1 MRKSDF
7 VRIPSSIALLA
18 LLSFAVGCGDDEEE
32 TTTDTGT
39 TDTGSDTGSG
49 SGADTGTT
57 DTGTTDTGTTDT
69 GTDTTVTENTKIR
82 VFHASDLANTA
93 SAAGVDIYTGDTLVV
108 DALAY
113 RFGTGF
119 LEVPAGD
126 YAFNVFGDGAGPA
139 GAAALAIPSL
149 AYAADEAYT
158 LVAYDDA
165 GAIAPLRLD
174 ESTATIGAGN
184 IRVRAIHAAGI
195 LPEVD
200 IWNVTDA
207 ANPALLFENLAFGAA
222 TDQVEIPAAAYV
234 LGIDINN
241 DATPDVLID
250 VPALPAGTS
259 ANLFAIADATG
270 PHLVADLGAGEAVE
284 LLPQVAETNIRVFH
298 GAPSA
303 ASVDIYTGGS
313 SVITGL
319 NFLSATNYVTVPEG
333 DYAFDVFAA
342 GADPTGT
349 PAFSIPSLNYAADAS
364 YTAVAYESGAGFA
377 ALRLDEPAIE
387 PAAGNIRVRAIHIAN
402 GVGQVDIWNI
412 TDPAAPSP
420 LIVDFNFGTAT
431 DFLEIPAQ
439 AYTLGLDVNN
449 DAIPDLTFSIPAL
462 PEGTVANLYAIVGAD
477 GPFLAGQ
484 LGATVVPIFPDA
496 GPTNI
501 RVFHASTIAN
511 GASAPGV
518 DIYTGGTR
526 AIAAFGYLS
535 ATDYLSVPA
544 GDYSFDVFAAG
555 ADPLSTPAL
564 AIPSLAYDADAFYTL
579 VAYDNTGSI
588 AGIRLDDDASPIA
601 AGSARVQIVHVADTI
616 PQVDV
621 LNIDSLGAATT
632 LLNDLSF
639 GTSSGTLDIPAG
651 AYTVGLDVNN
661 DLAADVIFTL
671 PELTSGANATVY
683 AIKDATGPFLAVQLG
698 TTVLTV
704 RPNL

>member
-1 MRKSDF
+1 MKLNSN
-7 VRIPSSIALLA
+7 VKLSSTFALLA
-18 LLSFAVGCGDDEEE
+18 LLSMAVGCGDDEKE

-49 SGADTGTT
+49 SGSDTGTT
-57 DTGTTDTGTTDT
+57 DTGSGSGDT

-82 VFHASDLANTA
+82 VFHASALADTA
-93 SAAGVDIYTGDTLVV
+93 SETGVDIYTGETLVV
-108 DALAY
+108 DSLAY
-113 RFGTGF
+113 EFGTGF

-126 YAFNVFGDGAGPA
+126 YAFNVFGDGAGPT
-139 GAAALAIPSL
+139 GTPALAIPSL
-149 AYAADEAYT
+149 SYAANAAYT
-158 LVAYDDA
+158 LVAYDAA

-184 IRVRAIHAAGI
+184 IRVRAIHAAGA

-207 ANPALLFENLAFGAA
+207 ANPALLFENLAFGTA
-222 TDQVEIPAAAYV
+222 TAQVEIPAAAYA
-234 LGIDINN
+234 LGIDLNN
-241 DATPDVLID
+241 DATPDAIID

-259 ANLFAIADATG
+259 ANLFAIADADG
-270 PHLVADLGAGEAVE
+270 PHLVADLGAGQGVE
-284 LLPQVAETNIRVFH
+284 LFAQVAETNIRVFH

-303 ASVDIYTGGS
+303 GTVDIYTGGS
-313 SVITGL
+313 AVISGL
-319 NFLSATNYVTVPEG
+319 AAGAATNYVTVPEG

-349 PAFSIPSLNYAADAS
+349 PAFSVPSLNYAADAS
-364 YTAVAYESGAGFA
+364 YTAVAYESGASFA
-377 ALRLDEPAIE
+377 ALRLDEPSIE

-412 TDPAAPSP
+412 TNPAAPSP

-439 AYTLGLDVNN
+439 AYTLGLDVDN
-449 DAIPDLTFSIPAL
+449 DASPDLTFSIPAL
-462 PEGTVANLYAIVGAD
+462 PAGTVANLYAIVGVD

-484 LGATVVPIFPDA
+484 LGSTVVPIFPDA

-526 AIAAFGYLS
+526 AVSSFAYLT
-535 ATDYLSVPA
+535 ATDYLTVPA
-544 GDYSFDVFAAG
+544 GDYNFDVFAAG
-555 ADPLSTPAL
+555 ADPMMSTPAL

-588 AGIRLDDDASPIA
+588 AGIRVDDNNAPIA
-601 AGSARVQIVHVADTI
+601 AGLARVQIVHVADTI

-621 LNIDSLGAATT
+621 LNIDALGIATT
-632 LLNDLSF
+632 LLADLSF

-671 PELTSGANATVY
+671 PELIAGANATVY

-698 TTVLTV
+698 TTVLGPI
-704 RPNL
+704 RPN

>member
-1 MRKSDF
+1 MRKSEF
-7 VRIPSSIALLA
+7 VKIPGSMALLA
-18 LLSFAVGCGDDEEE
+18 LLSMAVGCGDDEKEP
-32 TTTDTGT
+32 TTDTGT
-39 TDTGSDTGSG
+39 ADTGSDTGSG
-49 SGADTGTT
+49 SGSDTGTT
-57 DTGTTDTGTTDT
+57 DTGTSDTGE
-69 GTDTTVTENTKIR
+69 TDTTVAGNTKIR

-93 SAAGVDIYTGDTLVV
+93 SEAGVDIYTGDTLVV
-108 DALAY
+108 DALVY

-126 YAFNVFGDGAGPA
+126 YAFNVFGDGAGPT
-139 GAAALAIPSL
+139 GDAALAIPSL
-149 AYAADEAYT
+149 SYAADAAYT
-158 LVAYDDA
+158 LVAYDND

-207 ANPALLFENLAFGAA
+207 ANPALLFENLAFGSA
-222 TDQVEIPAAAYV
+222 TAQVEIPAAAYA
-234 LGIDINN
+234 LGIDLNN
-241 DATPDVLID
+241 DASPDVVID

-259 ANLFAIADATG
+259 ANLFAIADADG
-270 PHLVADLGAGEAVE
+270 PSIVADLGAGEAVE
-284 LLPQVAETNIRVFH
+284 LLGQEQAGETNIRVFH

-303 ASVDIYTGGS
+303 GTVDIYTGGS
-313 SVITGL
+313 AVIPGL
-319 NFLSATNYVTVPEG
+319 EALAATNYVTVPEG

-364 YTAVAYESGAGFA
+364 YTAVAYESGASFA

-412 TDPAAPSP
+412 TDPAAPAP
-420 LIVDFNFGTAT
+420 LIVDFNFGTASA
-431 DFLEIPAQ
+431 FLEIPAQ
-439 AYTLGLDVNN
+439 AYKLGLDVDN
-449 DAIPDLTFSIPAL
+449 DASPDLTFSIPPL
-462 PEGTVANLYAIVGAD
+462 PAGTVANLYAIVGAD

-484 LGATVVPIFPDA
+484 LGSTVVPIFPDA

-526 AIAAFGYLS
+526 AVANFAYLT
-535 ATDYLSVPA
+535 ATDYLSLPE
-544 GDYSFDVFAAG
+544 DSYSFDVFAAG
-555 ADPLSTPAL
+555 VSTGTPAL

-579 VAYDNTGSI
+579 VAYDSGSAI
-588 AGIRLDDDASPIA
+588 AGLRLDDSAAPIA
-601 AGSARVQIVHVADTI
+601 AGQIRVQIVHVANTI
-616 PQVDV
+616 GQVDV
-621 LNIDSLGAATT
+621 LNIPAVGAATI
-632 LLNDLSF
+632 LVNDLNFASAT
-639 GTSSGTLDIPAG
+639 GTVDIAAG

-661 DLAADVIFTL
+661 DLASDVIFTL
-671 PELTSGANATVY
+671 PELTAGANATVY

-698 TTVLTV
+698 TTVLTI
-704 RPNL
+704 RPNI

>member
-1 MRKSDF
+1 M
-7 VRIPSSIALLA
+7 
-18 LLSFAVGCGDDEEE
+18 
-32 TTTDTGT
+32 
-39 TDTGSDTGSG
+39 
-49 SGADTGTT
+49 
-57 DTGTTDTGTTDT
+57 
-69 GTDTTVTENTKIR
+69 
-82 VFHASDLANTA
+82 
-93 SAAGVDIYTGDTLVV
+93 
-108 DALAY
+108 
-113 RFGTGF
+113 
-119 LEVPAGD
+119 
-126 YAFNVFGDGAGPA
+126 
-139 GAAALAIPSL
+139 
-149 AYAADEAYT
+149 
-158 LVAYDDA
+158 
-165 GAIAPLRLD
+165 
-174 ESTATIGAGN
+174 
-184 IRVRAIHAAGI
+184 
-195 LPEVD
+195 
-200 IWNVTDA
+200 
-207 ANPALLFENLAFGAA
+207 
-222 TDQVEIPAAAYV
+222 
-234 LGIDINN
+234 
-241 DATPDVLID
+241 
-250 VPALPAGTS
+250 
-259 ANLFAIADATG
+259 
-270 PHLVADLGAGEAVE
+270 
-284 LLPQVAETNIRVFH
+284 
-298 GAPSA
+298 
-303 ASVDIYTGGS
+303 
-313 SVITGL
+313 
-319 NFLSATNYVTVPEG
+319 
-333 DYAFDVFAA
+333 
-342 GADPTGT
+342 
-349 PAFSIPSLNYAADAS
+349 
-364 YTAVAYESGAGFA
+364 
-377 ALRLDEPAIE
+377 
-387 PAAGNIRVRAIHIAN
+387 
-402 GVGQVDIWNI
+402 GQVDIWNI
-412 TDPAAPSP
+412 TDPAAPTP

-439 AYTLGLDVNN
+439 AYKLGLDVNN

-518 DIYTGGTR
+518 DIYTGGALTVPN
-526 AIAAFGYLS
+526 FTYLS

-555 ADPLSTPAL
+555 VSTGTPAL

>member
-1 MRKSDF
+1 MKLNSN
-7 VRIPSSIALLA
+7 VKLSSTFALLA
-18 LLSFAVGCGDDEEE
+18 LLSFATGCGDDEKE
-32 TTTDTGT
+32 TTTDTGA
-39 TDTGSDTGSG
+39 DTGSDTGSGEDTG

-57 DTGTTDTGTTDT
+57 DTGTTDTGE
-69 GTDTTVTENTKIR
+69 TDTTVTENTKIR

-93 SAAGVDIYTGDTLVV
+93 SSAGVDIYTGDTLVV

-149 AYAADEAYT
+149 SYAANEAYT
-158 LVAYDDA
+158 LVAYDAD

-207 ANPALLFENLAFGAA
+207 ANPSVLFENLAFGAA
-222 TDQVEIPAAAYV
+222 TAQVEIPAAAYV
-234 LGIDINN
+234 LGIDLNN

-250 VPALPAGTS
+250 VPALRAGTS

-303 ASVDIYTGGS
+303 GTVDIYTGGS
-313 SVITGL
+313 AVIPGL
-319 NFLSATNYVTVPEG
+319 EALAATNYVTVPEG
-333 DYAFDVFAA
+333 DYSFDVFAA

-377 ALRLDEPAIE
+377 ALRLDEPAIA
-387 PAAGNIRVRAIHIAN
+387 PAAGNIRVRAVHIAN

-412 TDPAAPSP
+412 TDPSAPSP

-449 DAIPDLTFSIPAL
+449 DGTPDLTFSIPPL
-462 PEGTVANLYAIVGAD
+462 PAGTVANLYAIVGED

-484 LGATVVPIFPDA
+484 LGATVIFPYA

-518 DIYTGGTR
+518 DIYTGGAR
-526 AIAAFGYLS
+526 AVSSFAYLS
-535 ATDYLSVPA
+535 ATDYLSVPP

-555 ADPLSTPAL
+555 ADPMSTPAL

-588 AGIRLDDDASPIA
+588 AGIRLDDSNAPIA
-601 AGSARVQIVHVADTI
+601 AGLARVQIVHVADTI

-621 LNIDSLGAATT
+621 LNIDGLGAATT
-632 LLNDLSF
+632 LLSDLSF

-661 DLAADVIFTL
+661 DLAADVIYTL
-671 PELTSGANATVY
+671 PELTAGANATVY

-698 TTVLTV
+698 TTVLGPI
-704 RPNL
+704 RPN

>member
-1 MRKSDF
+1 MRKSEF
-7 VRIPSSIALLA
+7 VKLPGSMALLA
-18 LLSFAVGCGDDEEE
+18 LLSMAVGCGDDEKEP
-32 TTTDTGT
+32 TTDTGT
-39 TDTGSDTGSG
+39 ADTGSDTGSG
-49 SGADTGTT
+49 SGSDTGTT
-57 DTGTTDTGTTDT
+57 DTGTSDTGE
-69 GTDTTVTENTKIR
+69 TDTTVAGNTKIR

-93 SAAGVDIYTGDTLVV
+93 SEAGVDIYTGDTLVV
-108 DALAY
+108 DALVY

-126 YAFNVFGDGAGPA
+126 YAFNVFGDGAGPT
-139 GAAALAIPSL
+139 GDAALAIPSL
-149 AYAADEAYT
+149 SYAADAAYT
-158 LVAYDDA
+158 LVAYDND

-207 ANPALLFENLAFGAA
+207 ANPALLFENLAFGTA
-222 TDQVEIPAAAYV
+222 TAQVEIPAAAYA
-234 LGIDINN
+234 LGIDLNN
-241 DATPDVLID
+241 DASPDVVID

-259 ANLFAIADATG
+259 ANLFAIADADG
-270 PHLVADLGAGEAVE
+270 PSIVADLGAGEAVE
-284 LLPQVAETNIRVFH
+284 LLGQEQAGETNIRVFH

-303 ASVDIYTGGS
+303 GTVDIYTGGS
-313 SVITGL
+313 AVIPGL
-319 NFLSATNYVTVPEG
+319 EALAATNYVTVPEG

-364 YTAVAYESGAGFA
+364 YTAVAYESGASFA

-412 TDPAAPSP
+412 TDPAAPAP
-420 LIVDFNFGTAT
+420 LIVDFNFGTASE
-431 DFLEIPAQ
+431 FLEIPAQ
-439 AYTLGLDVNN
+439 AYKLGLDVDN
-449 DAIPDLTFSIPAL
+449 DASPDLTFSIPAL
-462 PEGTVANLYAIVGAD
+462 PAGTVANLYAIVGVD

-484 LGATVVPIFPDA
+484 LGSTVVPIFPDA

-526 AIAAFGYLS
+526 AVANFAYLT
-535 ATDYLSVPA
+535 ATDYLSLPE
-544 GDYSFDVFAAG
+544 DTYSFDVFAAG
-555 ADPLSTPAL
+555 ADPMMSTPAL

-579 VAYDNTGSI
+579 VAYDNAGSI
-588 AGIRLDDDASPIA
+588 AGLRLDDSAAPIA
-601 AGSARVQIVHVADTI
+601 AGQVRVQIVHVANTI
-616 PQVDV
+616 GQVDV
-621 LNIDSLGAATT
+621 LALDGLGGATPLIT
-632 LLNDLSF
+632 DLNFASAT
-639 GTSSGTLDIPAG
+639 GTVDIAAG

-661 DLAADVIFTL
+661 DLASDVIFTL
-671 PELTSGANATVY
+671 PELTAGANATVY

-698 TTVLTV
+698 TTVLTI
-704 RPNL
+704 RPGI

>member
-1 MRKSDF
+1 MRKSEF
-7 VRIPSSIALLA
+7 VKLPGSMALLA
-18 LLSFAVGCGDDEEE
+18 LLSMAVGCGDDEKES
-32 TTTDTGT
+32 TTDTGT

-49 SGADTGTT
+49 SDTGTT
-57 DTGTTDTGTTDT
+57 DTGTSDTGE
-69 GTDTTVTENTKIR
+69 TDTTVAGNTKIR

-93 SAAGVDIYTGDTLVV
+93 SEAGVDIYTGDTLVV
-108 DALAY
+108 DALVY

-126 YAFNVFGDGAGPA
+126 YAFNVFGDGAGPT
-139 GAAALAIPSL
+139 GDAALAIPSL
-149 AYAADEAYT
+149 SYAADAAYT
-158 LVAYDDA
+158 LVAYDND

-207 ANPALLFENLAFGAA
+207 ANPALLFENLAFGTA
-222 TDQVEIPAAAYV
+222 TAQVEIPAAAYA
-234 LGIDINN
+234 LGIDLNN
-241 DATPDVLID
+241 DATPDVIID

-259 ANLFAIADATG
+259 ANLFAIADADG
-270 PHLVADLGAGEAVE
+270 PSLVADLGAGEAVE
-284 LLPQVAETNIRVFH
+284 LLAQDTAGETNIRVFH

-303 ASVDIYTGGS
+303 GTVDIYTGGS
-313 SVITGL
+313 AVISGL
-319 NFLSATNYVTVPEG
+319 AAGAATNYLTVPEG

-349 PAFSIPSLNYAADAS
+349 PAFSVPSLNYAADAS
-364 YTAVAYESGAGFA
+364 YTAVAYESGASFA

-412 TDPAAPSP
+412 TDPAAPAP
-420 LIVDFNFGTAT
+420 LIVDFNFGTASE
-431 DFLEIPAQ
+431 FLEIPAQ

-449 DAIPDLTFSIPAL
+449 DATPDLTFSIPPL
-462 PEGTVANLYAIVGAD
+462 PAGTVANLYAIVGAD

-484 LGATVVPIFPDA
+484 LGSTVVPIFPDA

-526 AIAAFGYLS
+526 AVSSFAYLT
-535 ATDYLSVPA
+535 ATDYLTVPA
-544 GDYSFDVFAAG
+544 GDYNFDVFAAG
-555 ADPLSTPAL
+555 ADPMMSTPAL

-579 VAYDNTGSI
+579 VAYDNAGSI
-588 AGIRLDDDASPIA
+588 AGLRLDDSAAPIA
-601 AGSARVQIVHVADTI
+601 AGQVRVQIVHVANTI
-616 PQVDV
+616 GQVDV
-621 LNIDSLGAATT
+621 LAFDGLGGASPLVTDLNFASAT
-632 LLNDLSF
+632 
-639 GTSSGTLDIPAG
+639 GTLDIAAG

-671 PELTSGANATVY
+671 PELTAGANATVY

-698 TTVLTV
+698 TTVLTI

>member
-1 MRKSDF
+1 MKLNSN
-7 VRIPSSIALLA
+7 VKLSSTFALLA
-18 LLSFAVGCGDDEEE
+18 LLSMAVGCGDDEKE

-49 SGADTGTT
+49 SGSDTGTT
-57 DTGTTDTGTTDT
+57 DTGSGSGDT

-82 VFHASDLANTA
+82 VFHASALADTA
-93 SAAGVDIYTGDTLVV
+93 SETGVDIYTGETLVV
-108 DALAY
+108 DSLAY
-113 RFGTGF
+113 EFGTGF

-126 YAFNVFGDGAGPA
+126 YAFNVFGDGAGPT
-139 GAAALAIPSL
+139 GTPALAIPSL
-149 AYAADEAYT
+149 SYAANAAYT
-158 LVAYDDA
+158 LVAYDAA

-184 IRVRAIHAAGI
+184 IRVRAIHAAGA

-207 ANPALLFENLAFGAA
+207 ANPALLFENLAFGTA
-222 TDQVEIPAAAYV
+222 TAQVEIPAAAYA
-234 LGIDINN
+234 LGIDLNN
-241 DATPDVLID
+241 DATPDAIID

-259 ANLFAIADATG
+259 ANLFAIADADG
-270 PHLVADLGAGEAVE
+270 PHLVADLGAGQGVE
-284 LLPQVAETNIRVFH
+284 LFAQVAETNIRVFH

-303 ASVDIYTGGS
+303 GTVDIYTGGS
-313 SVITGL
+313 AVISGL
-319 NFLSATNYVTVPEG
+319 AAGAATNYVTVPEG

-349 PAFSIPSLNYAADAS
+349 PAFSVPSLNYAADAS
-364 YTAVAYESGAGFA
+364 YTAVAYESGASFA
-377 ALRLDEPAIE
+377 ALRLDEPSIE

-412 TDPAAPSP
+412 TNPAAPSP

-439 AYTLGLDVNN
+439 AYTLGLDVDN
-449 DAIPDLTFSIPAL
+449 DASPDLTFSIPAL
-462 PEGTVANLYAIVGAD
+462 PAGTVANLYAIVGED

-484 LGATVVPIFPDA
+484 LGSTVVPIFPDA

-526 AIAAFGYLS
+526 AVSSFAYLT
-535 ATDYLSVPA
+535 ATDYLTVPA
-544 GDYSFDVFAAG
+544 GDYNFDVFAAG
-555 ADPLSTPAL
+555 ADPMMSTPAL

-588 AGIRLDDDASPIA
+588 AGIRVDDNNAPIA
-601 AGSARVQIVHVADTI
+601 AGLARVQIVHVADTI

-621 LNIDSLGAATT
+621 LNIDALGIATT
-632 LLNDLSF
+632 LLADLSF

-671 PELTSGANATVY
+671 PELIAGANATVY

-698 TTVLTV
+698 TTVLGPI
-704 RPNL
+704 RPN

>member
-1 MRKSDF
+1 MRKNEF
-7 VRIPSSIALLA
+7 VKLPGSMALLA
-18 LLSFAVGCGDDEEE
+18 LLSMAVGCGDDEKEP
-32 TTTDTGT
+32 TTDTGT

-49 SGADTGTT
+49 SDTGTT
-57 DTGTTDTGTTDT
+57 DTGTTDTGE
-69 GTDTTVTENTKIR
+69 TDTTVAGNTKIR

-93 SAAGVDIYTGDTLVV
+93 SEAGVDIYTGDTLVV
-108 DALAY
+108 DALVY

-126 YAFNVFGDGAGPA
+126 YAFNVFGDGAGPT
-139 GAAALAIPSL
+139 GDAALAIPSL
-149 AYAADEAYT
+149 SYAADAAYT
-158 LVAYDDA
+158 LVAYDND

-200 IWNVTDA
+200 IWNVTDP
-207 ANPALLFENLAFGAA
+207 ANPALLFENLAFGTA
-222 TDQVEIPAAAYV
+222 TAQVEIPAAAYA
-234 LGIDINN
+234 LGIDLNN
-241 DATPDVLID
+241 DASPDVVID

-259 ANLFAIADATG
+259 ANLFAIADADG
-270 PHLVADLGAGEAVE
+270 PSIVADLGAGEAVE
-284 LLPQVAETNIRVFH
+284 LLGQEQAGETNIRVFH

-303 ASVDIYTGGS
+303 GTVDIYTGGS
-313 SVITGL
+313 AVIPGL
-319 NFLSATNYVTVPEG
+319 EALAATNYVTVPEG

-364 YTAVAYESGAGFA
+364 YTAVAYESGASFA

-412 TDPAAPSP
+412 TDPAAPAP
-420 LIVDFNFGTAT
+420 LIVDFNFGTASE
-431 DFLEIPAQ
+431 FLEIPAQ

-449 DAIPDLTFSIPAL
+449 DATPDLTFSIPPL
-462 PEGTVANLYAIVGAD
+462 PAGTVANLYAIVGAD

-484 LGATVVPIFPDA
+484 LGSTVLPIFPDA

-526 AIAAFGYLS
+526 AVANFAYLT
-535 ATDYLSVPA
+535 ATDYLSLPE
-544 GDYSFDVFAAG
+544 DTYSFDVFAAG
-555 ADPLSTPAL
+555 ADPMMSTPAL

-579 VAYDNTGSI
+579 VAYDNGAAI
-588 AGIRLDDDASPIA
+588 AGLRLDDSAAPIA
-601 AGSARVQIVHVADTI
+601 AGQIRVQIVHVANTI
-616 PQVDV
+616 GQVDV
-621 LNIDSLGAATT
+621 LAIDGLGGATPLIT
-632 LLNDLSF
+632 DLNFASAT
-639 GTSSGTLDIPAG
+639 GTVDIAAG

-661 DLAADVIFTL
+661 DLAADVTFTL
-671 PELTSGANATVY
+671 PELTAGTNATVY
-683 AIKDATGPFLAVQLG
+683 AIKDATGPFLAAQLG
-698 TTVLTV
+698 TTVLTI

>member
-1 MRKSDF
+1 MKLNSN
-7 VRIPSSIALLA
+7 VKLSSTFALLA
-18 LLSFAVGCGDDEEE
+18 LLSMAVGCGDDEKE

-49 SGADTGTT
+49 SGSDTGTT
-57 DTGTTDTGTTDT
+57 DTGSGSGDT

-82 VFHASDLANTA
+82 VFHASALADTA
-93 SAAGVDIYTGDTLVV
+93 SETGVDIYTGETLVV
-108 DALAY
+108 DSLAY
-113 RFGTGF
+113 EFGTGF

-126 YAFNVFGDGAGPA
+126 YAFNVFGDGAGPT
-139 GAAALAIPSL
+139 GTPALAIPSL
-149 AYAADEAYT
+149 SYAANAAYT
-158 LVAYDDA
+158 LVAYDAA

-174 ESTATIGAGN
+174 ESTDAIGAGN
-184 IRVRAIHAAGI
+184 IRVRAIHAAGA

-207 ANPALLFENLAFGAA
+207 ANPALLFENLAFGTA
-222 TDQVEIPAAAYV
+222 TAQVEIPAAAYA
-234 LGIDINN
+234 LGIDLNN
-241 DATPDVLID
+241 DATPDAIID

-259 ANLFAIADATG
+259 ANLFAIADADG
-270 PHLVADLGAGEAVE
+270 PHLVADLGAGQGVE
-284 LLPQVAETNIRVFH
+284 LFAQVAETNIRVFH

-303 ASVDIYTGGS
+303 GTVDIYTGGS
-313 SVITGL
+313 AVISGL
-319 NFLSATNYVTVPEG
+319 AAGAATNYVTVPEG

-349 PAFSIPSLNYAADAS
+349 PAFSVPSLNYAADAS
-364 YTAVAYESGAGFA
+364 YTAVAYESGASFA
-377 ALRLDEPAIE
+377 ALRLDEPSIE

-412 TDPAAPSP
+412 TNPAAPSP

-439 AYTLGLDVNN
+439 AYTLGLDVDN
-449 DAIPDLTFSIPAL
+449 DASPDLTFSIPAL
-462 PEGTVANLYAIVGAD
+462 PAGTVANLYAIVGED

-484 LGATVVPIFPDA
+484 LGSTVVPIFPDA

-526 AIAAFGYLS
+526 AVSSFAYLT
-535 ATDYLSVPA
+535 ATDYLTVPA
-544 GDYSFDVFAAG
+544 GDYNFDVFAAG
-555 ADPLSTPAL
+555 ADPMTTPAL

-588 AGIRLDDDASPIA
+588 AGIRVDDNNAPIA
-601 AGSARVQIVHVADTI
+601 AGLARVQIVHVADTI

-621 LNIDSLGAATT
+621 LNIDALGIATT
-632 LLNDLSF
+632 LLADLSF

-651 AYTVGLDVNN
+651 AFTVGLDVNN

-671 PELTSGANATVY
+671 PELIAGANATVY

-698 TTVLTV
+698 TTVLGPI
-704 RPNL
+704 RPN

>member
-1 MRKSDF
+1 MRKSEF
-7 VRIPSSIALLA
+7 VKIPGSMALLA
-18 LLSFAVGCGDDEEE
+18 LLSMAVGCGDDEKEP
-32 TTTDTGT
+32 TTDTGT
-39 TDTGSDTGSG
+39 ADTGSDTGSG
-49 SGADTGTT
+49 SGSDTGTT
-57 DTGTTDTGTTDT
+57 DTGTSDTGE
-69 GTDTTVTENTKIR
+69 TDTTVAGNTKIR

-93 SAAGVDIYTGDTLVV
+93 SEAGVDIYTGDTLVV
-108 DALAY
+108 DALVY

-126 YAFNVFGDGAGPA
+126 YAFNVFGDGAGPT
-139 GAAALAIPSL
+139 GDAALAIPSL
-149 AYAADEAYT
+149 SYAADAAYT
-158 LVAYDDA
+158 LVAYDND

-207 ANPALLFENLAFGAA
+207 ANPALLFENLAFGSA
-222 TDQVEIPAAAYV
+222 TAQVEIPAAAYA
-234 LGIDINN
+234 LGIDLNN
-241 DATPDVLID
+241 DASPDVVID

-259 ANLFAIADATG
+259 ANLFAIADADG
-270 PHLVADLGAGEAVE
+270 PSIVADLGAGEAVE
-284 LLPQVAETNIRVFH
+284 LLGQEQAGETNIRVFH

-303 ASVDIYTGGS
+303 GTVDIYTGGS
-313 SVITGL
+313 AVIPGL
-319 NFLSATNYVTVPEG
+319 EALAATNYVTVPEG

-364 YTAVAYESGAGFA
+364 YTAVAYESGASFA

-412 TDPAAPSP
+412 TDPAAPAP
-420 LIVDFNFGTAT
+420 LIVDFNFGTASA
-431 DFLEIPAQ
+431 FLEIPAQ
-439 AYTLGLDVNN
+439 AYKLGLDVDN
-449 DAIPDLTFSIPAL
+449 DASPDLTFSIPPL
-462 PEGTVANLYAIVGAD
+462 PAGTVANLYAIVGAD

-484 LGATVVPIFPDA
+484 LGSTVVPIFPDA

-526 AIAAFGYLS
+526 AVANFAYLT
-535 ATDYLSVPA
+535 ATDYLSLPE
-544 GDYSFDVFAAG
+544 DSYSFDVFAAG
-555 ADPLSTPAL
+555 VSTGTPAL

-579 VAYDNTGSI
+579 VAYDSGSAI
-588 AGIRLDDDASPIA
+588 AGLRLDDSAAPIA
-601 AGSARVQIVHVADTI
+601 AGQIRVQIVHVANTI
-616 PQVDV
+616 GQVDV
-621 LNIDSLGAATT
+621 LNIPAVGAATI
-632 LLNDLSF
+632 LVNDLNFASAT
-639 GTSSGTLDIPAG
+639 GTVDIAAG

-661 DLAADVIFTL
+661 DLAADVTFTL
-671 PELTSGANATVY
+671 PELTAGTNATVY
-683 AIKDATGPFLAVQLG
+683 AIKDATGPFLAAQLG
-698 TTVLTV
+698 TTVLTI

>member
-1 MRKSDF
+1 MRKNEF
-7 VRIPSSIALLA
+7 VKLPGSMALLA
-18 LLSFAVGCGDDEEE
+18 LLSMAVGCGDDEKEP
-32 TTTDTGT
+32 TTDTGT

-49 SGADTGTT
+49 SDTGTT
-57 DTGTTDTGTTDT
+57 DTGTTDTGE
-69 GTDTTVTENTKIR
+69 TDTTVAGNTKIR

-93 SAAGVDIYTGDTLVV
+93 SEAGVDIYTGDTLVV

-126 YAFNVFGDGAGPA
+126 YAFNVFGDGAGPT
-139 GAAALAIPSL
+139 GDAALAIPSL
-149 AYAADEAYT
+149 SYAADAAYT
-158 LVAYDDA
+158 LVAYDND

-200 IWNVTDA
+200 IWNVTDP
-207 ANPALLFENLAFGAA
+207 ANPALLFENLAFGTA
-222 TDQVEIPAAAYV
+222 TAQVEIPAAAYA
-234 LGIDINN
+234 LGIDLNN
-241 DATPDVLID
+241 DASPDVVID

-259 ANLFAIADATG
+259 ANLFAIADADG
-270 PHLVADLGAGEAVE
+270 PSIVADLGAGEAVE
-284 LLPQVAETNIRVFH
+284 LLGQEQAGETNIRVFH

-303 ASVDIYTGGS
+303 GTVDIYTGGS
-313 SVITGL
+313 AVIPGL
-319 NFLSATNYVTVPEG
+319 EALAATNYVTVPEG

-364 YTAVAYESGAGFA
+364 YTAVAYESGASFA

-412 TDPAAPSP
+412 TNPDAPTP

-439 AYTLGLDVNN
+439 AYTLGLDVDN
-449 DAIPDLTFSIPAL
+449 DGTPDLTFSIPPL
-462 PEGTVANLYAIVGAD
+462 PAGTVANLYAIVGAD

-484 LGATVVPIFPDA
+484 LGSTVVPIFPDA

-526 AIAAFGYLS
+526 AVANFAYLT
-535 ATDYLSVPA
+535 ATDYLSLPE
-544 GDYSFDVFAAG
+544 DTYSFDVFAAG
-555 ADPLSTPAL
+555 ADPMMSTPAL

-579 VAYDNTGSI
+579 VAYDNAGAI
-588 AGIRLDDDASPIA
+588 AGLRLDDSAAPIA
-601 AGSARVQIVHVADTI
+601 AGQVRVQIVHVANTI
-616 PQVDV
+616 GQVDV
-621 LNIDSLGAATT
+621 LAIDGLGGASPLIADLNFASAT
-632 LLNDLSF
+632 
-639 GTSSGTLDIPAG
+639 GTVDIAAG

-661 DLAADVIFTL
+661 DLASDVIFTL
-671 PELTSGANATVY
+671 PELTAGANATVY

-698 TTVLTV
+698 TTVLTI
-704 RPNL
+704 RPNI

>member
-1 MRKSDF
+1 MKLNSNVKLSGTF
-7 VRIPSSIALLA
+7 ALLA
-18 LLSFAVGCGDDEEE
+18 LLSFATGCGDDEKE
-32 TTTDTGT
+32 TTTD

-49 SGADTGTT
+49 SDTGTT

-69 GTDTTVTENTKIR
+69 GTDTDTTVSENTKIR

-93 SAAGVDIYTGDTLVV
+93 SEPGVDIYTGDTLVV

-113 RFGTGF
+113 EFGTGF

-126 YAFNVFGDGAGPA
+126 YAFNVFADGAGPT
-139 GAAALAIPSL
+139 GDAALAIPSL
-149 AYAADEAYT
+149 SYAADAAYT
-158 LVAYDDA
+158 LVAYDNA

-207 ANPALLFENLAFGAA
+207 ANPAVLFENLAFGAA
-222 TDQVEIPAAAYV
+222 TAQVEIPAAAYV
-234 LGIDINN
+234 LGIDLNN

-259 ANLFAIADATG
+259 ANIFAVADAEG
-270 PHLVADLGAGEAVE
+270 PHLVADLGAGQGFE
-284 LLPQVAETNIRVFH
+284 LFAQVAETNIRVFH

-303 ASVDIYTGGS
+303 GTVDIYTGGS
-313 SVITGL
+313 AVIPGL
-319 NFLSATNYVTVPEG
+319 EALAATNYVTVPEG
-333 DYAFDVFAA
+333 DYSFDVFAA

-364 YTAVAYESGAGFA
+364 YTAVAYESGTGFA
-377 ALRLDEPAIE
+377 ALRLDEPAIA
-387 PAAGNIRVRAIHIAN
+387 PAAGNIRVRAVHIAN

-412 TDPAAPSP
+412 TDPSAPSP

-449 DAIPDLTFSIPAL
+449 DGTPDLTFSIPPL
-462 PEGTVANLYAIVGAD
+462 PAGTVANLYAIVGEN

-526 AIAAFGYLS
+526 AVANFTYLS

-544 GDYSFDVFAAG
+544 GNYNFDVFAAG
-555 ADPLSTPAL
+555 EDPISTPAL

-588 AGIRLDDDASPIA
+588 AGIRLDDSNAPIA
-601 AGSARVQIVHVADTI
+601 AGLARVQIVHVADTV

-621 LNIDSLGAATT
+621 LSIDSLGAATT
-632 LLNDLSF
+632 LLSDLSF
-639 GTSSGTLDIPAG
+639 GTSSGTLDVPAG

-661 DLAADVIFTL
+661 DLAADVIYTL
-671 PELTSGANATVY
+671 PELTAGANATVY

-698 TTVLTV
+698 TTVLGPI
-704 RPNL
+704 RPN

>member
-1 MRKSDF
+1 MKLNSN
-7 VRIPSSIALLA
+7 VKLSSAFALLA
-18 LLSFAVGCGDDEEE
+18 LLSFATGCGDDEKE
-32 TTTDTGT
+32 TTTDTGA
-39 TDTGSDTGSG
+39 DTGSDTGSGEDTG

-57 DTGTTDTGTTDT
+57 DTGE
-69 GTDTTVTENTKIR
+69 TDTTVTENTKIR

-93 SAAGVDIYTGDTLVV
+93 SEPGVDIYTGDTLVV

-126 YAFNVFGDGAGPA
+126 YAFNVFADGAGPT
-139 GAAALAIPSL
+139 GDAALAIPSL
-149 AYAADEAYT
+149 SYAADAAYT
-158 LVAYDDA
+158 LVAYDAD

-207 ANPALLFENLAFGAA
+207 ANPSVLFENLAFGAA
-222 TDQVEIPAAAYV
+222 TAQVEIPAAAYV
-234 LGIDINN
+234 LGIDLNN
-241 DATPDVLID
+241 DATPDVTFD

-259 ANLFAIADATG
+259 ANIFAIVDAAG

-284 LLPQVAETNIRVFH
+284 LFGQETAGETNIRVFH

-303 ASVDIYTGGS
+303 GTVDIYTGGNP
-313 SVITGL
+313 VISGL
-319 NFLSATNYVTVPEG
+319 EALSATNYVTVPEG

-349 PAFSIPSLNYAADAS
+349 PAFSVPSLNYAADAS
-364 YTAVAYESGAGFA
+364 YTAVAYESGPGFS
-377 ALRLDEPAIE
+377 ALRLDEPGIA
-387 PAAGNIRVRAIHIAN
+387 PAAGNIRVRAVHIAN

-412 TDPAAPSP
+412 TDPTAPTP

-449 DAIPDLTFSIPAL
+449 DATPDLTFSIPPL
-462 PEGTVANLYAIVGAD
+462 PAGTVANLYAIVGAD

-484 LGATVVPIFPDA
+484 IGSTVVPIAPNA

-501 RVFHASTIAN
+501 RVFHASTLAN

-526 AIAAFGYLS
+526 AVANFTYLS

-544 GDYSFDVFAAG
+544 GNYSFDVFAAG
-555 ADPLSTPAL
+555 VSTGTPAL
-564 AIPSLAYDADAFYTL
+564 AIPSLAYAGDAFYTL

-588 AGIRLDDDASPIA
+588 AGIRVDDNNAPIA
-601 AGSARVQIVHVADTI
+601 AGAARVQIVHVADTI

-621 LNIDSLGAATT
+621 LSINSLGAATT
-632 LLNDLSF
+632 LLSDLSF

-661 DLAADVIFTL
+661 DLAADVIYTL
-671 PELTSGANATVY
+671 PELTAGANATVY

-698 TTVLTV
+698 TTVLGPI
-704 RPNL
+704 RPN

>member
-7 VRIPSSIALLA
+7 VRIPSSMALLA

-49 SGADTGTT
+49 SGE

-93 SAAGVDIYTGDTLVV
+93 SEAGVDIYTGDTLVV

-126 YAFNVFGDGAGPA
+126 YAFNVFADGAGPT
-139 GAAALAIPSL
+139 GDAALAIPSL
-149 AYAADEAYT
+149 SYAANEAYT

-207 ANPALLFENLAFGAA
+207 ANPSVLFENLAFGAA
-222 TDQVEIPAAAYV
+222 TAQVEIPAAAYV
-234 LGIDINN
+234 LGIDLNN
-241 DATPDVLID
+241 DATPDVTFD

-259 ANLFAIADATG
+259 ANIFAIVDAAG

-284 LLPQVAETNIRVFH
+284 LLGQETAGETNIRVFH

-303 ASVDIYTGGS
+303 GAVDIYTGGNP
-313 SVITGL
+313 VIPGL
-319 NFLSATNYVTVPEG
+319 EALSATNYVTVPEG

-377 ALRLDEPAIE
+377 ALRLDEPGIE
-387 PAAGNIRVRAIHIAN
+387 PAAGNIRVRAVHIAN

-412 TDPAAPSP
+412 TDPTAPTP

-449 DAIPDLTFSIPAL
+449 DATPDLTFSIPPL
-462 PEGTVANLYAIVGAD
+462 PAGTVANLYAIVGAD

-484 LGATVVPIFPDA
+484 LGTTVVPIFPDA

-518 DIYTGGTR
+518 DIYTGGALTVPN
-526 AIAAFGYLS
+526 FTYLS

-555 ADPLSTPAL
+555 VSTGTPAL

-621 LNIDSLGAATT
+621 LNIDSLGAATA
-632 LLNDLSF
+632 LLTDLSF

-698 TTVLTV
+698 TTVLGPI

>member
-1 MRKSDF
+1 MRKSEF
-7 VRIPSSIALLA
+7 VKLPGSMALLA
-18 LLSFAVGCGDDEEE
+18 LLSMAVGCGDDEKEP
-32 TTTDTGT
+32 TTDTGT
-39 TDTGSDTGSG
+39 ADTGSDTGSG
-49 SGADTGTT
+49 SGSDTGTT
-57 DTGTTDTGTTDT
+57 DTGTSDTGE
-69 GTDTTVTENTKIR
+69 TDTTVAGNTKIR

-93 SAAGVDIYTGDTLVV
+93 SDNGVDIYTGETLVV
-108 DALAY
+108 DALVY

-126 YAFNVFGDGAGPA
+126 YAFNVFGDGAGPT
-139 GAAALAIPSL
+139 GDAALAIPSL
-149 AYAADEAYT
+149 SYAADAAYT
-158 LVAYDDA
+158 LVAYDND

-200 IWNVTDA
+200 IWNVTDP

-222 TDQVEIPAAAYV
+222 TAQVEIPAAAYA
-234 LGIDINN
+234 LGIDLNN
-241 DATPDVLID
+241 DASPDVVID

-259 ANLFAIADATG
+259 ANLFAIADADG
-270 PHLVADLGAGEAVE
+270 PSIVADLGAGEAVE
-284 LLPQVAETNIRVFH
+284 LLGQEQAGETNIRVFH

-303 ASVDIYTGGS
+303 GTVDIYTGGS
-313 SVITGL
+313 AVIPGL
-319 NFLSATNYVTVPEG
+319 EALAATNYVTVPEG

-364 YTAVAYESGAGFA
+364 YTAVAYESGASFA

-412 TDPAAPSP
+412 TDPAAPAP
-420 LIVDFNFGTAT
+420 LIVDFNFGTASE
-431 DFLEIPAQ
+431 FLEIPAQ

-449 DAIPDLTFSIPAL
+449 DATPDLTFSIPAL
-462 PEGTVANLYAIVGAD
+462 PAGTVANLYAIVGVD

-484 LGATVVPIFPDA
+484 LGSTVVPIFPDA

-526 AIAAFGYLS
+526 AVANFAYLT
-535 ATDYLSVPA
+535 ATDYLSLPE
-544 GDYSFDVFAAG
+544 DTYSFDVFAAG
-555 ADPLSTPAL
+555 VSTGTPAL

-579 VAYDNTGSI
+579 VAYDNAGSI
-588 AGIRLDDDASPIA
+588 AGLRLDDSAAPIA
-601 AGSARVQIVHVADTI
+601 AGQIRVQIVHVANTI
-616 PQVDV
+616 GQVDV
-621 LNIDSLGAATT
+621 LNIPAVGAATI
-632 LLNDLSF
+632 LVNDLNF
-639 GTSSGTLDIPAG
+639 AASSGTVDIAAG

-661 DLAADVIFTL
+661 DLAADVTFTL
-671 PELTSGANATVY
+671 PELTAGTNATVY
-683 AIKDATGPFLAVQLG
+683 AIKDATGPFLAAQLG
-698 TTVLTV
+698 TTVLTF
-704 RPNL
+704 RPNP

>member
-7 VRIPSSIALLA
+7 VKLPGSMALLA
-18 LLSFAVGCGDDEEE
+18 LLSMAVGCGDDEKE

-49 SGADTGTT
+49 SGSDTGTT
-57 DTGTTDTGTTDT
+57 DTGTTDTGE
-69 GTDTTVTENTKIR
+69 TDTTVAGNTKIR

-93 SAAGVDIYTGDTLVV
+93 SEAGVDIYTGDTLVV
-108 DALAY
+108 DALVY

-126 YAFNVFGDGAGPA
+126 YAFNVFGDGAGPT
-139 GAAALAIPSL
+139 GDAALAIPSL
-149 AYAADEAYT
+149 SYAADAAYT
-158 LVAYDDA
+158 LVAYDND

-207 ANPALLFENLAFGAA
+207 ANPALLFENLAFGSA
-222 TDQVEIPAAAYV
+222 TAQVEIPAAAYA
-234 LGIDINN
+234 LGIDLNN
-241 DATPDVLID
+241 DASPDVVID

-259 ANLFAIADATG
+259 ANLFAIADADG
-270 PHLVADLGAGEAVE
+270 PSIVADLGAGEAVE
-284 LLPQVAETNIRVFH
+284 LLGQEQAGETNIRVFH

-303 ASVDIYTGGS
+303 GTVDVYTGGS
-313 SVITGL
+313 AVIPGL
-319 NFLSATNYVTVPEG
+319 EALAATNYVTVPEG

-364 YTAVAYESGAGFA
+364 YTAVAYESGASFA

-412 TDPAAPSP
+412 TDPAAPAP
-420 LIVDFNFGTAT
+420 LIVDFNFGTASE
-431 DFLEIPAQ
+431 FLEIPAQ
-439 AYTLGLDVNN
+439 AYTLGLDVDN
-449 DAIPDLTFSIPAL
+449 DASPDLTFSIPAL
-462 PEGTVANLYAIVGAD
+462 PAGTVANLYAIVGVD

-484 LGATVVPIFPDA
+484 LGSTVVPIFPDA

-518 DIYTGGTR
+518 DIYTGGTL
-526 AIAAFGYLS
+526 AVPGFAYLT
-535 ATDYLSVPA
+535 ATDYLSLPE
-544 GDYSFDVFAAG
+544 DTYSFDVFAAG
-555 ADPLSTPAL
+555 ADPMMSTPAL

-579 VAYDNTGSI
+579 VAYDNAGAI
-588 AGIRLDDDASPIA
+588 AGLRLDDSAAPIA
-601 AGSARVQIVHVADTI
+601 AGQVRVQIVHVANTI
-616 PQVDV
+616 GQVDV
-621 LNIDSLGAATT
+621 LAIDGLGGASPLVTDLNFASAT
-632 LLNDLSF
+632 
-639 GTSSGTLDIPAG
+639 GTLDIAAG

-671 PELTSGANATVY
+671 PELTAGANATVY

-698 TTVLTV
+698 TTVLTI
-704 RPNL
+704 RPN

>member
-1 MRKSDF
+1 MKLNSN
-7 VRIPSSIALLA
+7 VKLSSTFALLA
-18 LLSFAVGCGDDEEE
+18 LLSMAVGCGDDEKE
-32 TTTDTGT
+32 TTT
-39 TDTGSDTGSG
+39 
-49 SGADTGTT
+49 DTGTT
-57 DTGTTDTGTTDT
+57 DTGTTDTGTTDTGTTDTGSGSGDT

-82 VFHASDLANTA
+82 VFHASALADTA
-93 SAAGVDIYTGDTLVV
+93 SETGVDIYTGETLVV
-108 DALAY
+108 DSLAY
-113 RFGTGF
+113 EFGTGF

-126 YAFNVFGDGAGPA
+126 YAFNVFGDGAGPT
-139 GAAALAIPSL
+139 GTPALAIPSL
-149 AYAADEAYT
+149 SYAANAAYT
-158 LVAYDDA
+158 LVAYDAA

-207 ANPALLFENLAFGAA
+207 ANPALLFENLAFGTA
-222 TDQVEIPAAAYV
+222 TAQVEIPAAAYA
-234 LGIDINN
+234 LGIDLNN
-241 DATPDVLID
+241 DGTPDAIID

-259 ANLFAIADATG
+259 ANLFAIADADG
-270 PHLVADLGAGEAVE
+270 PHLVADLGAGQGVE
-284 LLPQVAETNIRVFH
+284 LFAQVAETNIRVFH

-303 ASVDIYTGGS
+303 GTVDIYTGGS
-313 SVITGL
+313 AVIPGL
-319 NFLSATNYVTVPEG
+319 EALAATNYVTVPEG

-377 ALRLDEPAIE
+377 ALRLDEPAIA

-412 TDPAAPSP
+412 TNPAAPAP

-449 DAIPDLTFSIPAL
+449 DATPDLTFSIPPL
-462 PEGTVANLYAIVGAD
+462 PAGTVANLYAIVGVD

-484 LGATVVPIFPDA
+484 LGSTVVPIFPDA

-526 AIAAFGYLS
+526 AVSSFAYLT
-535 ATDYLSVPA
+535 ATDYLTVPA
-544 GDYSFDVFAAG
+544 GDYNFDVFAAG
-555 ADPLSTPAL
+555 ANPMMSTPAL

-579 VAYDNTGSI
+579 VAYDSGSAI
-588 AGIRLDDDASPIA
+588 AGLRLDDSAAPIA
-601 AGSARVQIVHVADTI
+601 AGQIRVQIVHVANTI
-616 PQVDV
+616 GQVDV
-621 LNIDSLGAATT
+621 LNIPAVGAATI
-632 LLNDLSF
+632 LVNDLNF
-639 GTSSGTLDIPAG
+639 AASSGTVDIAAG

-671 PELTSGANATVY
+671 PELTAGANVTVY
-683 AIKDATGPFLAVQLG
+683 AIKDAIGPFLAAQLG

-704 RPNL
+704 RPN

>member
-1 MRKSDF
+1 MEKSCF
-7 VRIPSSIALLA
+7 VRVSGSVALLA
-18 LLSFAVGCGDDEEE
+18 LLSMAVGCGDDEKE

-39 TDTGSDTGSG
+39 TDTGSGS
-49 SGADTGTT
+49 DTGTT
-57 DTGTTDTGTTDT
+57 DTGATDTEPTDT
-69 GTDTTVTENTKIR
+69 GTDTTIAGNTKIR

-93 SAAGVDIYTGDTLVV
+93 SASGVDIYTGDTLIV

-113 RFGTGF
+113 RFGTAF

-139 GAAALAIPSL
+139 GTPALAIPSL
-149 AYAADEAYT
+149 SYAEDAAYT
-158 LVAYDDA
+158 LVAFDNA

-174 ESTATIGAGN
+174 EATAAVGAGN

-207 ANPALLFENLAFGAA
+207 ANPSVLFENLAFGTA
-222 TDQVEIPAAAYV
+222 TAQVEIPAAAYA
-234 LGIDINN
+234 LGIDLNN
-241 DATPDVLID
+241 DAVPDVVID

-259 ANLFAIADATG
+259 ANLFAIADAVG

-284 LLPQVAETNIRVFH
+284 LLAQEVAGETNIRVFH

-303 ASVDIYTGGS
+303 GPVDIYTGGS
-313 SVITGL
+313 AVISGL
-319 NFLSATNYVTVPEG
+319 AAVAATNYVTVPEG

-364 YTAVAYESGAGFA
+364 YTAVAYEDGVGFA

-431 DFLEIPAQ
+431 AFLEIPAQ

-449 DAIPDLTFSIPAL
+449 DATPDLTFQIPAL
-462 PEGTVANLYAIVGAD
+462 PAGTVANLYAIVGAD

-484 LGATVVPIFPDA
+484 LGSTVVPIFPDA

-501 RVFHASTIAN
+501 RVFHASTVAN
-511 GASAPGV
+511 GASASGV
-518 DIYTGGTR
+518 DIYTGGSLVVPGF
-526 AIAAFGYLS
+526 AYLAS
-535 ATDYLSVPA
+535 TDYLSVPA
-544 GDYSFDVFAAG
+544 GNYNFDVFAAG
-555 ADPLSTPAL
+555 ADPTGTPAL

-579 VAYDNTGSI
+579 VAYDNAGSI
-588 AGIRLDDDASPIA
+588 AGLRLDDSNAPIA
-601 AGSARVQIVHVADTI
+601 AGSARVQIVHVADAI
-616 PQVDV
+616 GQVDL
-621 LNIDSLGAATT
+621 LNIDGLGAAT
-632 LLNDLSF
+632 LLVSDLNF
-639 GTSSGTLDIPAG
+639 AGTSGTIDLPAG

-661 DLAADVIFTL
+661 DLAADVVFTL
-671 PELTSGANATVY
+671 PELTAGANATVY
-683 AIKDATGPFLAVQLG
+683 AIKDGVGPFLAIQLG
-698 TTVLTV
+698 TTVLTI
-704 RPNL
+704 RPN

>member
-1 MRKSDF
+1 MKLNSNVKLSGTF
-7 VRIPSSIALLA
+7 ALLA
-18 LLSFAVGCGDDEEE
+18 LLSFATGCGDDEKE
-32 TTTDTGT
+32 TTTD

-49 SGADTGTT
+49 SDTGTT

-69 GTDTTVTENTKIR
+69 GETDTTVTENTKIR

-126 YAFNVFGDGAGPA
+126 YAFNVFADGAGPT
-139 GAAALAIPSL
+139 GDAALAIPSL
-149 AYAADEAYT
+149 SYAADAAYT
-158 LVAYDDA
+158 LVAYDNA

-207 ANPALLFENLAFGAA
+207 ANPSVLFENLAFGAA
-222 TDQVEIPAAAYV
+222 TAQVEIPAAAYV
-234 LGIDINN
+234 LGIDLNN
-241 DATPDVLID
+241 DATPDVTFD

-259 ANLFAIADATG
+259 ANIFAIVDAAG

-284 LLPQVAETNIRVFH
+284 LFGQETAGETNIRVFH

-303 ASVDIYTGGS
+303 GTVDIYTGGNP
-313 SVITGL
+313 VIPGL
-319 NFLSATNYVTVPEG
+319 EALSATNYVTVPEG
-333 DYAFDVFAA
+333 DYSFDVFAA

-364 YTAVAYESGAGFA
+364 YTAVAYESGPGFA
-377 ALRLDEPAIE
+377 ALRLDEPGIA
-387 PAAGNIRVRAIHIAN
+387 PAAGNIRVRAVHIAN

-412 TDPAAPSP
+412 TDPTAPTP

-449 DAIPDLTFSIPAL
+449 DGTPDLTFSIPPL
-462 PEGTVANLYAIVGAD
+462 PAGTVANLYAIVGAD

-484 LGATVVPIFPDA
+484 IGSTVVPIAPNA

-526 AIAAFGYLS
+526 AVANFTYLS

-544 GDYSFDVFAAG
+544 GNYSFDVFAAG
-555 ADPLSTPAL
+555 VSTGTPAL
-564 AIPSLAYDADAFYTL
+564 AIPSLAYAGDAFYTL

-588 AGIRLDDDASPIA
+588 AGIRLDDSNAPIA
-601 AGSARVQIVHVADTI
+601 AGLARVQIVHVADTI

-621 LNIDSLGAATT
+621 LSIDGLGGATT
-632 LLNDLSF
+632 LLSDLSF
-639 GTSSGTLDIPAG
+639 GTSSGTLDVPAG

-661 DLAADVIFTL
+661 DLAADVIYTL
-671 PELTSGANATVY
+671 PELTAGANATVY

-698 TTVLTV
+698 TTVLGPI
-704 RPNL
+704 RPN

>member
-1 MRKSDF
+1 MRKSEF
-7 VRIPSSIALLA
+7 VKLPGSMALLA
-18 LLSFAVGCGDDEEE
+18 LLSMAVGCGDDEKEP
-32 TTTDTGT
+32 TTDTGT

-49 SGADTGTT
+49 SGSDTGTT
-57 DTGTTDTGTTDT
+57 DTGTTDTGE
-69 GTDTTVTENTKIR
+69 TDTTVAGNTKIR

-93 SAAGVDIYTGDTLVV
+93 SEAGVDIYTGDTLVV

-126 YAFNVFGDGAGPA
+126 YAFNVFGDGAGPT
-139 GAAALAIPSL
+139 GDAALAIPSL
-149 AYAADEAYT
+149 SYAADAAYT
-158 LVAYDDA
+158 LVAYDDE
-165 GAIAPLRLD
+165 GSIAPLRLD

-207 ANPALLFENLAFGAA
+207 ANPALLFENLAFGTA
-222 TDQVEIPAAAYV
+222 TAQVEIPAAAYA
-234 LGIDINN
+234 LGIDLNN
-241 DATPDVLID
+241 DATPDVIID

-259 ANLFAIADATG
+259 ANLFAIADADG

-284 LLPQVAETNIRVFH
+284 LLAQDTAGETNIRVFH

-303 ASVDIYTGGS
+303 GTVDIYTGGS
-313 SVITGL
+313 AVISGL
-319 NFLSATNYVTVPEG
+319 AAGAATNYLTVPEG

-349 PAFSIPSLNYAADAS
+349 PAFSVPSLNYAADAS
-364 YTAVAYESGAGFA
+364 YTAVAYESGASFA

-420 LIVDFNFGTAT
+420 LIVDFNFGTASE
-431 DFLEIPAQ
+431 FLEIPAQ
-439 AYTLGLDVNN
+439 AYKLGLDVDN
-449 DAIPDLTFSIPAL
+449 DASPDLTFSIPAL
-462 PEGTVANLYAIVGAD
+462 PAGTVANLYAIVGVD

-484 LGATVVPIFPDA
+484 LGSTVVPIFPDA

-511 GASAPGV
+511 GASAAGV
-518 DIYTGGTR
+518 DIYTGGTL
-526 AIAAFGYLS
+526 AVPGFAYLA
-535 ATDYLSVPA
+535 ATDYLSLPE
-544 GDYSFDVFAAG
+544 DTYSFDVFAAG
-555 ADPLSTPAL
+555 ADPTGTPAL

-579 VAYDNTGSI
+579 VAYDNAGSI
-588 AGIRLDDDASPIA
+588 AGLRLDDSAAPIA
-601 AGSARVQIVHVADTI
+601 AGQVRVQIVHVADTI
-616 PQVDV
+616 GQVDV
-621 LNIDSLGAATT
+621 LALDGLGGATPLIT
-632 LLNDLSF
+632 DLNFASAT
-639 GTSSGTLDIPAG
+639 GTVDIAAG

-671 PELTSGANATVY
+671 PELTAGANATVY

-698 TTVLTV
+698 TTVLTI
-704 RPNL
+704 RPNI

>member
-1 MRKSDF
+1 MKLNSN
-7 VRIPSSIALLA
+7 VKLSSTFALLA
-18 LLSFAVGCGDDEEE
+18 LLSMAVGCGDDEKE

-49 SGADTGTT
+49 SGSDTGTT
-57 DTGTTDTGTTDT
+57 DTGSGSGDT

-82 VFHASDLANTA
+82 VFHASALADTA
-93 SAAGVDIYTGDTLVV
+93 SETGVDIYTGETLVV
-108 DALAY
+108 DSLAY
-113 RFGTGF
+113 EFGTGF

-126 YAFNVFGDGAGPA
+126 YAFNVFGDGAGPT
-139 GAAALAIPSL
+139 GTPALAIPSL
-149 AYAADEAYT
+149 SYAANAAYT
-158 LVAYDDA
+158 LVAYDAA

-184 IRVRAIHAAGI
+184 IRVRAIHAAGA

-207 ANPALLFENLAFGAA
+207 ANPALLFENLAFGTA
-222 TDQVEIPAAAYV
+222 TAQVEIPAAAYA
-234 LGIDINN
+234 LGIDLNN
-241 DATPDVLID
+241 DATPDAIID

-259 ANLFAIADATG
+259 ANLFAIADADG
-270 PHLVADLGAGEAVE
+270 PHLVADLGAGQGVE
-284 LLPQVAETNIRVFH
+284 LFAQVAETNIRVFH

-303 ASVDIYTGGS
+303 GTVDIYTGGS
-313 SVITGL
+313 AVISGL
-319 NFLSATNYVTVPEG
+319 AAGAATNYVTVPEG

-349 PAFSIPSLNYAADAS
+349 PAFSVPSLNYAADAS
-364 YTAVAYESGAGFA
+364 YTAVAYESGASFA
-377 ALRLDEPAIE
+377 ALRLDEPSIE

-412 TDPAAPSP
+412 TNPAAPSP

-431 DFLEIPAQ
+431 EFLEIPAQ
-439 AYTLGLDVNN
+439 AYTLGLDVDN
-449 DAIPDLTFSIPAL
+449 DASPDLTFSIPAL
-462 PEGTVANLYAIVGAD
+462 PAGTVANLYAIVGED

-484 LGATVVPIFPDA
+484 LGSTVVPIFPDA

-526 AIAAFGYLS
+526 AVSSFAYLT
-535 ATDYLSVPA
+535 ATDYLTVPA
-544 GDYSFDVFAAG
+544 GDYNFDVFAAG
-555 ADPLSTPAL
+555 ADPMMSTPAL

-588 AGIRLDDDASPIA
+588 AGIRVDDNNAPIA
-601 AGSARVQIVHVADTI
+601 AGLARVQIVHVADTI

-621 LNIDSLGAATT
+621 LNIDALGIATT
-632 LLNDLSF
+632 LLADLSF

-671 PELTSGANATVY
+671 PGLIPGANATVY

-698 TTVLTV
+698 TTVLGPI
-704 RPNL
+704 RPN

>member
-1 MRKSDF
+1 MRKSEF
-7 VRIPSSIALLA
+7 VKLPGSMALLA
-18 LLSFAVGCGDDEEE
+18 LLSMAVGCGDDEKEP
-32 TTTDTGT
+32 TTDTGT
-39 TDTGSDTGSG
+39 ADTGSDTGSG
-49 SGADTGTT
+49 SGSDTGTT
-57 DTGTTDTGTTDT
+57 DTGTSDTGE
-69 GTDTTVTENTKIR
+69 TDTTVAGNTKIR

-93 SAAGVDIYTGDTLVV
+93 SEAGVDIYTGDTLVV
-108 DALAY
+108 DALVY

-126 YAFNVFGDGAGPA
+126 YAFNVFGDGAGPT
-139 GAAALAIPSL
+139 GDAALAIPSL
-149 AYAADEAYT
+149 SYAADAAYT
-158 LVAYDDA
+158 LVAYDND

-207 ANPALLFENLAFGAA
+207 ANPALLFENLAFGSA
-222 TDQVEIPAAAYV
+222 TAQVEIPAAAYA
-234 LGIDINN
+234 LGIDLNN
-241 DATPDVLID
+241 DASPDVVID

-259 ANLFAIADATG
+259 ANLFAIADADG
-270 PHLVADLGAGEAVE
+270 PSIVADLGAGEAVE
-284 LLPQVAETNIRVFH
+284 LLGQEQAGETNIRVFH

-303 ASVDIYTGGS
+303 GTVDIYTGGS
-313 SVITGL
+313 AVIPGL
-319 NFLSATNYVTVPEG
+319 EALAATNYVTVPEG

-364 YTAVAYESGAGFA
+364 YTAVAYESGASFA

-412 TDPAAPSP
+412 TDPAAPAP
-420 LIVDFNFGTAT
+420 LIVDFNFGTASA
-431 DFLEIPAQ
+431 FLEIPAQ
-439 AYTLGLDVNN
+439 AYKLGLDVDN
-449 DAIPDLTFSIPAL
+449 DASPDLTFSIPAL
-462 PEGTVANLYAIVGAD
+462 AAGTVANLYAIVGVD

-484 LGATVVPIFPDA
+484 LGSTVVPIFPDA

-526 AIAAFGYLS
+526 AVANFAYLT
-535 ATDYLSVPA
+535 ATDYLSLPE
-544 GDYSFDVFAAG
+544 DSYSFDVFAAG
-555 ADPLSTPAL
+555 VSTGTPAL

-579 VAYDNTGSI
+579 VAYDSGSAI
-588 AGIRLDDDASPIA
+588 AGLRLDDSAAPIA
-601 AGSARVQIVHVADTI
+601 AGQVRVQIVHVANTI
-616 PQVDV
+616 GQVDV
-621 LNIDSLGAATT
+621 LNIPAVGAATI
-632 LLNDLSF
+632 LVNDLNFASAT
-639 GTSSGTLDIPAG
+639 GTVDIAAG

-661 DLAADVIFTL
+661 DLAADVTFTL
-671 PELTSGANATVY
+671 PELTAGTNATVY
-683 AIKDATGPFLAVQLG
+683 AIKDATGPFLAAQLG
-698 TTVLTV
+698 TTVLTI